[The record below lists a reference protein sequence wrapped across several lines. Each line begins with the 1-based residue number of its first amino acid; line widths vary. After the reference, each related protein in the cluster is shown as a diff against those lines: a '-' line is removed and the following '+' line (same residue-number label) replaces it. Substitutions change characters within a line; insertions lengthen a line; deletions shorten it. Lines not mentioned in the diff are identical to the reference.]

1 MKNMKGV
8 KDSGGGLERDPL
20 CEKILGCAIEV
31 HRELGPGLLESVY
44 ETCLADEL
52 TAAGIKFQRQF
63 PIPVMYKGRL
73 MDCGFRADILV
84 ADQILLELKAMES
97 LLPIHEAQLLTYL
110 RLAKVRH
117 GFLMNFNVRL
127 LKDGLRSYFL

>member
-1 MKNMKGV
+1 
-8 KDSGGGLERDPL
+8 
-20 CEKILGCAIEV
+20 
-31 HRELGPGLLESVY
+31 
-44 ETCLADEL
+44 
-52 TAAGIKFQRQF
+52 
-63 PIPVMYKGRL
+63 MYKGRL